1 MNNTTY
7 DIRMDD
13 FSTIK
18 VSTQTFIIHSNL
30 DAINLSLI
38 QETIPLHVAY
48 EDISDDEDDE
58 DCGIEFPRVIAVSYK
73 GKHRG
78 KAKKRTTKADY
89 PIKEGSKNFLN
100 CVSFTVQIDPNK
112 NINVKLFNNGVFQ
125 LTGCKCYTHAQ
136 IALVVIWK
144 VIQKT
149 TNIKYKQGTG
159 FSDSYMEAYVVSAM
173 RNVDFRLG
181 FEIDREALGT
191 HIINNTDYKIVPIIQ
206 GFMGIQLSIPIDTVA
221 DMIIHKISFP
231 PDLEDDEEFVDE
243 KIRYDAFW
251 VIKPSEKIK
260 AQKKKAITIA
270 VFQTGK
276 VLISGIDEMYQ
287 EPIFQW
293 FIKEIKS
300 IQDSIM
306 IKKNEPKTFVEY
318 LPKKR
323 RSKFHFKT
331 IFDKV

>member
-1 MNNTTY
+1 MTNTIY

-30 DAINLSLI
+30 DSINLSSL
-38 QETIPLHVAY
+38 QETIPLDVAY
-48 EDISDDEDDE
+48 EDISDDDEED
-58 DCGIEFPRVIAVSYK
+58 GIEFPRIITVSYK
-73 GKHRG
+73 GKDRG
-78 KAKKRTTKADY
+78 KPKKRKKVVST
-89 PIKEGSKNFLN
+89 EQSKNFLN
-100 CVSFTVQIDPNK
+100 CVSFTVQIDPKK

-136 IALVVIWK
+136 KALVAVWK
-144 VIQKT
+144 AIQKT
-149 TNIKYKQGTG
+149 SADVFRYKLGTG
-159 FSDSYMEAYVVSAM
+159 FSDSYMQAYVVSAM

-191 HIINNTDYKIVPIIQ
+191 HIINNTKYKIVPIIQ
-206 GFMGIQLSIPIDTVA
+206 GFMGVQLSIPIESVA

-231 PDLEDDEEFVDE
+231 PGLDGEEFLDE
-243 KIRYDAFW
+243 KVRYDAFW
-251 VIKPSEKIK
+251 EIKPSEKVK
-260 AQKKKAITIA
+260 AQKGKAITIA

-287 EPIFQW
+287 EPVFQW

-306 IKKNEPKTFVEY
+306 IKKDEPKTFVEY

-331 IFDKV
+331 IFHEV

>member
-30 DAINLSLI
+30 DSVNLSSI
-38 QETIPLHVAY
+38 QETIPLDVAY
-48 EDISDDEDDE
+48 EDIDEEDE
-58 DCGIEFPRVIAVSYK
+58 ECGIEFPRIITVSYK
-73 GKHRG
+73 GQDRG
-78 KAKKRTTKADY
+78 KPKKRKKVLSTE
-89 PIKEGSKNFLN
+89 EGKNFLN
-100 CVSFTVQIDPNK
+100 CVSFTVQVDPKK

-125 LTGCKCYTHAQ
+125 LTGCKYYAHAQ
-136 IALVVIWK
+136 KALVAVWK
-144 VIQKT
+144 AIQKT
-149 TNIKYKQGTG
+149 VDVFQYKQGTG

-191 HIINNTDYKIVPIIQ
+191 HIINNTVYKIVPIIQ
-206 GFMGIQLSIPIDTVA
+206 GFMGVQLSIPIESVA

-231 PDLEDDEEFVDE
+231 PDLDEEEEFLDE
-243 KIRYDAFW
+243 KVRYDAFW
-251 VIKPSEKIK
+251 EIKPTEKVK
-260 AQKKKAITIA
+260 AQKGKAITIA

-287 EPIFQW
+287 EPVFQW

-300 IQDSIM
+300 IQDLIM
-306 IKKNEPKTFVEY
+306 IKKDDPKTFVEY

-331 IFDKV
+331 IFQEV